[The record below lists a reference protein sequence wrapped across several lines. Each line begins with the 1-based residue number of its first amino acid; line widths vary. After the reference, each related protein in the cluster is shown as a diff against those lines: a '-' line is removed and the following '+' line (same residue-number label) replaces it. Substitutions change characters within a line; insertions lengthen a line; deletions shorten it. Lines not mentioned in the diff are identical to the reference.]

1 MSGTGDFN
9 PRGYA
14 SLDEAV
20 EFIIQEGTNFNPRG
34 YASLDDTILLN
45 SARNKVISIH
55 EATQASTKAEMYYSS
70 LLQISIH
77 EATQASTAKP
87 CKKITQYTFKTINFL
102 QTTILHPII
111 NFKNNYVHKNFS
123 TFFGANP
130 PVFSCALDIR
140 TQDYY
145 VL

>member
-70 LLQISIH
+70 LL
-77 EATQASTAKP
+77 
-87 CKKITQYTFKTINFL
+87 
-102 QTTILHPII
+102 
-111 NFKNNYVHKNFS
+111 
-123 TFFGANP
+123 
-130 PVFSCALDIR
+130 
-140 TQDYY
+140 
-145 VL
+145 